1 MLLLRPPTPL
11 SLPLTGPSV
20 FMAGSIDL
28 GKSVDWQS
36 ALSASLADCPGTLL
50 NPRRTEWDASWRGEA
65 DFAPFREQVE
75 WELAAMEAADRIAF
89 YFAPDSQAPVTLME
103 LGLAARTGKAVVCC
117 PAGYWRKGNV
127 DVVCAKYGVPTVSS
141 LEALA
146 QFLRAYVDQARV
158 ASGRGLV
165 R

>member
-1 MLLLRPPTPL
+1 MHLVRPPTVL
-11 SLPLTGPSV
+11 KLPLDGPSV

-36 ALSASLADCPGTLL
+36 ELAEALADCPGTLL
-50 NPRRTEWDASWRGEA
+50 NPRRTEWDATWRGEA

-75 WELAAMEAADRIAF
+75 WELAAMEAAERIAF

-127 DVVCAKYGVPTVSS
+127 DVVCAKYGVPTVES
-141 LEALA
+141 LTALG
-146 QFLRAYVDQARV
+146 QFLRD
-158 ASGRGLV
+158 SIDHGGR